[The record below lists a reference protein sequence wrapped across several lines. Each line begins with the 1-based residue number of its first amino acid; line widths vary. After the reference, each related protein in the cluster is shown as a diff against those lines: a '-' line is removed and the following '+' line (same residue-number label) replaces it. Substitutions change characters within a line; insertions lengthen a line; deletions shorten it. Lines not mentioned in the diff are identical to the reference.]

1 MPIDRR
7 TMLGAAPL
15 LLAGSRAGAAP
26 AQDAASQDAGTI
38 PGVYRYRLGDATVT
52 ALHEGTL
59 GRPLDASFIPN
70 APIEAVR
77 AAMARAFMPPD
88 RLDITFT
95 TLLIE
100 RGGHRILV
108 DTGFADN
115 GPPRTGGTLRGLAAA
130 GIDRASIDT
139 VVLSH
144 FHLDHVLGL
153 RLKDGSLTY
162 PNAEVLVPGPEWA
175 FWMDAGL
182 AARAP
187 ERLRPNV
194 EAVARIFGPGGPRVT
209 QFAWE
214 KEIRPGFT
222 ALPAPGH
229 TPGHT
234 VFLLEAGPGRLMLMS
249 DVTNHPALF
258 VRNPDWSA
266 VFDMDADQARATR
279 HRLLDRAAADR
290 VQVAFYHA
298 PFPATG
304 HVAKSGDG
312 YELVP
317 VQWGAPT

>member
-7 TMLGAAPL
+7 TILGAVPL
-15 LLAGSRAGAAP
+15 VLAGAEPGAGAP
-26 AQDAASQDAGTI
+26 AGPEGAL
-38 PGVYRYRLGDATVT
+38 PGLYRYRVGDATLT

-59 GRPLDASFIPN
+59 GRPLEAGFIPN

-77 AAMARAFMPPD
+77 AAMAQAFLPTD

-100 RGGHRILV
+100 ASGHRILV

-115 GPPRTGGTLRGLAAA
+115 GPPGTGGTLRGLAAA
-130 GIDRASIDT
+130 GIERSAIDT
-139 VVLSH
+139 VVMSH

-153 RLKDGSLTY
+153 RLKDGSLAY
-162 PNAEVLVPGPEWA
+162 PRAEVLVPELEWA
-175 FWMDAGL
+175 FWMDEAE

-187 ERLRPNV
+187 ERLRPNFA
-194 EAVARIFGPGGPRVT
+194 AVRRIFGPGGPRVT
-209 QFAWE
+209 PFAWDR
-214 KEIRPGFT
+214 EIRPGLT

-234 VFLLEAGPGRLMLMS
+234 VFLLRSGEARLLHMS

-258 VRNPDWSA
+258 VRHPDWSA
-266 VFDMDADQARATR
+266 VFDLDADQARATR
-279 HRLLDRAAADR
+279 RRLLDRAAEER
-290 VQVAFYHA
+290 LQVAFYHA

-304 HVAKSGDG
+304 HIARAGDG
-312 YELVP
+312 YAFVP
-317 VQWGAPT
+317 VQWGAPG

>member
-7 TMLGAAPL
+7 TILGAVPV
-15 LLAGSRAGAAP
+15 LLAAAEPAAGAPAAP
-26 AQDAASQDAGTI
+26 EGAL
-38 PGVYRYRLGDATVT
+38 PGAYRYRLGAATLT

-59 GRPLDASFIPN
+59 ARPLEASFIPN

-77 AAMARAFMPPD
+77 AAMAQAFLPTD

-100 RGGHRILV
+100 AGGHRILV

-115 GPPRTGGTLRGLAAA
+115 GPPGTGGTLRGLAAA
-130 GIDRASIDT
+130 GIERAAIDT
-139 VVLSH
+139 VVMSH

-162 PNAEVLVPGPEWA
+162 PNAEVLVPEAEWA
-175 FWMDAGL
+175 FWMDEAA

-187 ERLRPNV
+187 ERLRPNFA
-194 EAVARIFGPGGPRVT
+194 AVRRIFGSGGPRVT
-209 QFAWE
+209 RFGWDR
-214 KEIRPGFT
+214 EIRPGLT

-234 VFLLEAGPGRLMLMS
+234 VFLLESEGARLLHLS

-258 VRNPDWSA
+258 VRHPDWSA
-266 VFDMDADQARATR
+266 VFDIDADQARATR
-279 HRLLDRAAADR
+279 RTLLDRAAGER
-290 VQVAFYHA
+290 LQVAFYHA

-304 HVAKSGDG
+304 HVARAGDG
-312 YELVP
+312 YAFVP
-317 VQWGAPT
+317 VQWGAPG

>member
-15 LLAGSRAGAAP
+15 LLAGSGAGAAAP
-26 AQDAASQDAGTI
+26 AGEAAGPM

-59 GRPLDASFIPN
+59 GRPLDAAFIPN

-77 AAMARAFMPPD
+77 EALARAFLPQD

-100 RGGHRILV
+100 ARGHRILV

-115 GPPRTGGTLRGLAAA
+115 GPPGTGGTLRGLAAA
-130 GIDRASIDT
+130 GIDRSAIDT

-153 RLKDGSLTY
+153 RLKDGSLAY
-162 PNAEVLVPGPEWA
+162 PNAEVLVPAAEWA
-175 FWMDAGL
+175 FWMDEGL

-194 EAVARIFGPGGPRVT
+194 QAVARIFGPGGPKAT
-209 QFAWE
+209 QYAWDT
-214 KEIRPGFT
+214 EIRPGLT
-222 ALPAPGH
+222 ALAAPGH

-234 VFLLEAGPGRLMLMS
+234 VFLLEAGAGRLMLMS

-266 VFDMDADQARATR
+266 VFDMDADAARATR
-279 HRLLDRAAADR
+279 RRLLDRAAADR

-304 HVAKSGDG
+304 HVARGGEG